1 MLIYFA
7 FHIIFI
13 RIEVGLKRYLQPN
26 GGPTSNGNGNGNGNH
41 YPKYVTLDEN
51 LSRREK
57 KRRIRDFLIS
67 EKEKYRRTYE
77 KARDKAKYNYEEA
90 HRNFLTDIAKETER
104 QNNLNLE
111 YN

>member
-13 RIEVGLKRYLQPN
+13 RIEVGLKRYSQPN
-26 GGPTSNGNGNGNGNH
+26 GGPTSNGNGNGNGNP

-57 KRRIRDFLIS
+57 KRRIREFLIS